1 MDKDKAAGI
10 QKLVYPV
17 NANITDG
24 FRKYQFIIWAAD
36 FSQTNTP
43 NGSLEVTSNTQMS
56 NIFNDQNIAHQ
67 VFLRGDM
74 KEDSS
79 LTDEYD
85 CLFFQVEFQIFTF
98 VCVIVAL
105 ILSTCV
111 QKGFEIAQE
120 TPLETLVC

>member
-1 MDKDKAAGI
+1 MDNDKAAGI

-24 FRKYQFIIWAAD
+24 LRKYQFYVWAAD

-67 VFLRGDM
+67 VFLRGDL
-74 KEDSS
+74 KEDYL
-79 LTDEYD
+79 LTGEYD
-85 CLFFQVEFQIFTF
+85 CLFLQAGFQIYTF
-98 VCVIVAL
+98 NYV
-105 ILSTCV
+105 
-111 QKGFEIAQE
+111 
-120 TPLETLVC
+120 

>member
-1 MDKDKAAGI
+1 MKKDKAAGI

-24 FRKYQFIIWAAD
+24 LREYQFYIWAAD

-43 NGSLEVTSNTQMS
+43 NGSLEVTSDTQMR

-67 VFLRGDM
+67 VFLRGDS

-85 CLFFQVEFQIFTF
+85 CLFFQVEFQIYTIIY
-98 VCVIVAL
+98 V
-105 ILSTCV
+105 
-111 QKGFEIAQE
+111 
-120 TPLETLVC
+120 